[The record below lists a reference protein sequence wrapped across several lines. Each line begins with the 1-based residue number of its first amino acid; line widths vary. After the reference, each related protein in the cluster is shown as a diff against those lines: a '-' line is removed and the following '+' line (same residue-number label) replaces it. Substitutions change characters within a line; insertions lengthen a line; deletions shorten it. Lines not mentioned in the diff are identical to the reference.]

1 MCKKLFISFLGTTKY
16 NECDYYRNPTDH
28 FKSRFVQSAT
38 LDMLDV
44 TNWSEE
50 DSICIF
56 VTQKAR
62 DVNWGIDEDIPL
74 SPDADIAPYEGLR
87 QELVNKGIKAK
98 IKAVLVDEGKTEEE
112 IMNIFQKVFEVIHKD
127 DRLYIDLTYGFRYL
141 PMVLLVMSNYSKF
154 LKNTEVA
161 SITYGIYD
169 SRMGNRF
176 PILDLMPLITIQKWT
191 MAASDFLNNGRSD
204 AMEGLSLPTLKE
216 NIKVAYLDGK
226 SVDEQK
232 SIQNFI
238 KTLSEFT
245 KERQSCRGDFIE
257 NGKTLKNIKESAHI
271 FSNIKDSGIAPLT
284 PILTHVTEN
293 IKEPDSKIER
303 ILDSVDWCCDMK
315 LYQQAVTLLQ
325 EGVISYFLRR
335 HGMEESLLDHKV
347 RELVNH
353 AFDNMQKR
361 LSFAK
366 WQIDNPDYKPF
377 LQKLANDEQVS
388 LLVRT
393 FCKLKALRNTF
404 DHAGFQEESSN
415 AKGIKVKEWS
425 KKFREVLCFDK

>member
-1 MCKKLFISFLGTTKY
+1 
-16 NECDYYRNPTDH
+16 
-28 FKSRFVQSAT
+28 
-38 LDMLDV
+38 
-44 TNWSEE
+44 
-50 DSICIF
+50 
-56 VTQKAR
+56 
-62 DVNWGIDEDIPL
+62 
-74 SPDADIAPYEGLR
+74 
-87 QELVNKGIKAK
+87 
-98 IKAVLVDEGKTEEE
+98 
-112 IMNIFQKVFEVIHKD
+112 
-127 DRLYIDLTYGFRYL
+127 
-141 PMVLLVMSNYSKF
+141 
-154 LKNTEVA
+154 
-161 SITYGIYD
+161 
-169 SRMGNRF
+169 
-176 PILDLMPLITIQKWT
+176 

-238 KTLSEFT
+238 KTLTEFT
-245 KERQSCRGDFIE
+245 KERQSCRGDLIE

-361 LSFAK
+361 LPFAK
-366 WQIDNPDYKPF
+366 WQIVNPDYKPF
-377 LQKLANDEQVS
+377 MEKLANDEQVS

-425 KKFREVLCFDK
+425 KKFREVLCSDK